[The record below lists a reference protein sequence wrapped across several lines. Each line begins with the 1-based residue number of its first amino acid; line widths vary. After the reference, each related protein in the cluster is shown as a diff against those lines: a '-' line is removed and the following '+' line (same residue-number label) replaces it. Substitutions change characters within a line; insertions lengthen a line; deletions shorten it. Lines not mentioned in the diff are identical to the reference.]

1 MRARS
6 LGLHTEVIPLLWATL
21 NLSKVLWAYLGGTL
35 ADRLPRARLIAG
47 GWVVFA
53 VVYFGLA
60 AATAQWHVW
69 ALFVVYGLF
78 YGLTEPVE
86 KALVKD
92 LVRADQ
98 RGRAYGAYNFV
109 IGITVLPA
117 SLLTGAL
124 WHAAG
129 PSVALAIDAAF
140 ACVAAVALL
149 SWDTWRRGE

>member
-1 MRARS
+1 
-6 LGLHTEVIPLLWATL
+6 L

-47 GWVVFA
+47 GWGVFA

-109 IGITVLPA
+109 IGVTVLPA
-117 SLLTGAL
+117 GLLTGAL
-124 WHAAG
+124 WHATG
-129 PSVALAIDAAF
+129 PSVALDMDAAF
-140 ACVAAVALL
+140 ACAAAVGLL
-149 SWDTWRRGE
+149 AWDARRRGK